1 MRFQFSFAILLVC
14 CVHAGELSLEQLAE
28 RGKRFS
34 AQTGNLLAGGNF
46 DAGLS
51 NGWSFPTS
59 ADVDPNT
66 LKVGHQSLRCL
77 IPANRSVQVLS
88 PPVLLYP
95 GRNYTV
101 SFWAKSS
108 QARTKL
114 AVAITGTKLQQQ
126 EELKGEWR
134 RMTLS
139 GTAPAVLR
147 PCVKLTMTSAH
158 ESHVWIDGIMLEE
171 LPAPSP
177 KFVAHT
183 DFDLTLHLAAEA
195 KLKIGLAA
203 DDLSWI
209 TAIPGSQL
217 QVECKND
224 FGQGRHVP
232 WIQLPIDSM
241 DLPAFAKT
249 EFGIFHLYGEV
260 ADLEGR
266 LRTDP
271 VTVAWMHLPPH
282 AVPSYRLLKSLGWP
296 ENDPLRGK
304 LAVFLSLIS
313 RGYEL
318 RSSASGAAS
327 EQRDV
332 WGNVIAPEAI
342 SPAHRLIYAK

>member
-1 MRFQFSFAILLVC
+1 MRFQFSLAILLGC
-14 CVHAGELSLEQLAE
+14 CVQAGELSLEELAE

-34 AQTGNLLAGGNF
+34 AQPGNLLAGGNF

-51 NGWSFPTS
+51 NGWSFPST
-59 ADVDPNT
+59 ADVDPNNS
-66 LKVGHQSLRCL
+66 KVGHQSLRCL
-77 IPANRSVQVLS
+77 IPANESVEVLS

-108 QARTKL
+108 QVRADLTL
-114 AVAITGTKLQQQ
+114 SLTGTKLQQQ
-126 EELKGEWR
+126 EELSGEWKR
-134 RMTLS
+134 ITLS
-139 GTAPAVLR
+139 GTAPLVLR
-147 PCVKLTMTSAH
+147 PCVKLSMTSSH
-158 ESHVWIDGIMLEE
+158 ETHVWIDGIMLEE

-217 QVECKND
+217 QIECKND
-224 FGQGRHVP
+224 FGQNRPIP
-232 WIQLPIDSM
+232 WIQLPMDSM
-241 DLPAFAKT
+241 DLPAFAKL
-249 EFGIFHLYGEV
+249 EFGIFHVQAEV

-271 VTVAWMHLPPH
+271 VKISWMHLPPD
-282 AVPSYRLLKSLGWP
+282 AMRSYRMLKCFGWP
-296 ENDPLRGK
+296 RNEALRGK
-304 LAVFLSLIS
+304 LAVFLTLMSQGHQW
-313 RGYEL
+313 RTVG
-318 RSSASGAAS
+318 ATSGS
-327 EQRDV
+327 ERHDV
-332 WGNVIAPEAI
+332 WGNVIAPSANI
-342 SPAHRLIYAK
+342 SAHRLIYTK

>member
-1 MRFQFSFAILLVC
+1 MRFQFSLAILLVC
-14 CVHAGELSLEQLAE
+14 CVQAGELSLEELAE

-51 NGWSFPTS
+51 NGWGFPTT
-59 ADVDPNT
+59 AAVDPNNS
-66 LKVGHQSLRCL
+66 KVGHQSLRCL
-77 IPANRSVQVLS
+77 IPADRSVEVLS

-108 QARTKL
+108 QDKTEL
-114 AVAITGTKLQQQ
+114 TLSLTGTKLQQQ
-126 EELKGEWR
+126 ELLNGEWK

-147 PCVKLTMTSAH
+147 PCVKLTMASTQ

-183 DFDLTLHLAAEA
+183 DFDLTLHLAADA

-217 QVECKND
+217 QIECKND
-224 FGQGRHVP
+224 FGQKRHVP
-232 WIQLPIDSM
+232 WIQLPMDSM

-249 EFGIFHLYGEV
+249 EFGIFHLHGEV

-266 LRTDP
+266 LRTDS
-271 VTVAWMHLPPH
+271 VIVAWMHLPPH
-282 AVPSYRLLKSLGWP
+282 AMPCYRLIKSFGWP
-296 ENDPLRGK
+296 QNDTLRGK

-318 RSSASGAAS
+318 RSSASATAS
-327 EQRDV
+327 ELRDS
-332 WGNVIAPEAI
+332 WGNVVAPEAV
-342 SPAHRLIYAK
+342 SPVHRLIYAK